1 MINLIHKYSCF
12 ILFLLIGFSSLAQLP
27 ATNKVKKNVQVYVDS
42 TTDVSKYDL
51 INYSE
56 LADRKL
62 KSSDFKNKVV
72 LSDKIS
78 DKPLDAELDK
88 EPKNVKS
95 TANNL
100 EKDVDSKNL
109 ENTNSLKVENTNSI
123 NNIISD
129 KVVEKVNTVNTV
141 PEQDLNKE
149 IVKPQVLSDKQL
161 TEKEKTII
169 KIDSVSTVKIVK
181 EYKSPTAVE
190 KRAVEKKS
198 KNIISNK
205 VKHEVKKPVEIVEEK
220 SYPGAPAK
228 KSTINSET
236 NMLDE
241 LIKSGLYEVSEDG
254 KYIRLS
260 KRK

>member
-12 ILFLLIGFSSLAQLP
+12 IIFILMGFSSLAQQP
-27 ATNKVKKNVQVYVDS
+27 ATNKVKKNVQIYVDS

-62 KSSDFKNKVV
+62 KSADFKNKVV
-72 LSDKIS
+72 LTEKTNV
-78 DKPLDAELDK
+78 KPLDTQSNNES
-88 EPKNVKS
+88 KNVKS
-95 TANNL
+95 AVNNL
-100 EKDVDSKNL
+100 EKDSDNKNL
-109 ENTNSLKVENTNSI
+109 ENTNSLNVENTNTIKNSS
-123 NNIISD
+123 SD
-129 KVVEKVNTVNTV
+129 KVLNTVNTV
-141 PEQDLNKE
+141 NEQDINKE
-149 IVKPQVLSDKQL
+149 INKPESLLDKQS
-161 TEKEKTII
+161 TQNEKTII
-169 KIDSVSTVKIVK
+169 KIDSITTVKTIK

-190 KRAVEKKS
+190 KKAVDKRS
-198 KNIISNK
+198 KNTVSNK
-205 VKHEVKKPVEIVEEK
+205 VKPEVKKPIEIVEEK
-220 SYPGAPAK
+220 SYPGVSAK

>member
-1 MINLIHKYSCF
+1 M
-12 ILFLLIGFSSLAQLP
+12 GFSSLAQQP
-27 ATNKVKKNVQVYVDS
+27 ATNKVKKNVQIYVDS

-62 KSSDFKNKVV
+62 KSADFKNKVV
-72 LSDKIS
+72 LTENTNV
-78 DKPLDAELDK
+78 KPLDTQSNNES
-88 EPKNVKS
+88 KNVKS
-95 TANNL
+95 AVNNL
-100 EKDVDSKNL
+100 EKDSDNKNL
-109 ENTNSLKVENTNSI
+109 ENTNSLNVENTNTIKNSS
-123 NNIISD
+123 SD
-129 KVVEKVNTVNTV
+129 KALNTVNV
-141 PEQDLNKE
+141 QDVNKE
-149 IVKPQVLSDKQL
+149 INKPESLLDKRSTQN
-161 TEKEKTII
+161 EKTII
-169 KIDSVSTVKIVK
+169 KIDSVTTVKTIK

-190 KRAVEKKS
+190 KKAVDKKS
-198 KNIISNK
+198 KNTVSNK
-205 VKHEVKKPVEIVEEK
+205 VKPELKKPIEIVEEK
-220 SYPGAPAK
+220 SYPGVSAK